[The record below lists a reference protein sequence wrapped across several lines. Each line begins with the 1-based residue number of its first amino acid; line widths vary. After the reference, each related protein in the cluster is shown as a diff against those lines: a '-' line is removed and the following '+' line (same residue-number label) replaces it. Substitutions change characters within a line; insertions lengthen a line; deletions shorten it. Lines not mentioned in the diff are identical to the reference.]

1 MDQQYSITND
11 CLKLLKKSNLP
22 TIKKLRIEIKLIKIK
37 RHLLNENIS
46 STIKYGCC
54 SKTIF
59 NGLLCQ
65 MRGISEIGWESDA
78 FNALLHSLDAI
89 LTALAPDEPTELTG
103 IDRSL
108 LG

>member
-37 RHLLNENIS
+37 RHLLNEHIS
-46 STIKYGCC
+46 STIKHGCC
-54 SKTIF
+54 STTIF

-65 MRGISEIGWESDA
+65 MRGISEMGWESDA
-78 FNALLHSLDAI
+78 FNTLLNSLDAI
-89 LTALAPDEPTELTG
+89 LTALTTDEPTELTG

-108 LG
+108 G